1 MVTVETANN
10 FISRIKRESVF
21 FIFIFLMFCCLNGR
35 VQHQACS
42 CDVSSA
48 YAWRGYVCLVCG
60 HLCVPSLPGTL
71 GRYLDFPHIPHRT
84 SVGTHYVLT
93 LNKSSTYGAMS
104 STALCKFLPKT

>member
-1 MVTVETANN
+1 MSDA
-10 FISRIKRESVF
+10 
-21 FIFIFLMFCCLNGR
+21 
-35 VQHQACS
+35 
-42 CDVSSA
+42 SSA

-104 STALCKFLPKT
+104 STALCKFLPKTQVVYTMSAVLGPTTPIRREGDE